1 MLAVTFRVLRG
12 ESTMPIIASL
22 IQQLIQHPSL
32 QGFAIW
38 TGIVGAMIW
47 LPSLVPSKM
56 EGVTRYFCHLG
67 LIGLVGATAFSLL
80 KSFSLGLPSP
90 LPLLELTA
98 LGLAA
103 AWSWLERSK
112 ERFSAVADQRGSA
125 RHPLARETHRD
136 LLSAARLA
144 LWLTLSL
151 MPVVR
156 WF

>member
-1 MLAVTFRVLRG
+1 
-12 ESTMPIIASL
+12 MPIIASL

-47 LPSLVPSKM
+47 LPSFVPPKM
-56 EGVTRYFCHLG
+56 EGVTRFFCFLG
-67 LIGLVGATAFSLL
+67 LISLVEDTEFS
-80 KSFSLGLPSP
+80 

-103 AWSWLERSK
+103 AWAWLERSK